1 MLFRSNLG
9 SGRIKNTAGFGSR
22 EENQKR
28 EKTAAVDALKAVFR
42 AEFLNRVD
50 EIIVFSRLSEKD
62 TERIAERLLSDA
74 GRRVADIGISLSFD
88 DSAVKLI
95 ASEGKSDLYGAR
107 PLRRAVTRLVEDP
120 LSEEIIEGKTVA
132 PAALTVTAENGK
144 MKFVK
149 K

>member
-1 MLFRSNLG
+1 M
-9 SGRIKNTAGFGSR
+9 
-22 EENQKR
+22 
-28 EKTAAVDALKAVFR
+28 
-42 AEFLNRVD
+42 D
-50 EIIVFSRLSEKD
+50 ETIVFSRLSEKD